1 MAVAAQAPEVHV
13 IGRPRFV
20 VTSSGLVGRAV
31 AALALALVVFTIPLL
46 TTSVWDNIVSLA
58 AIYGIIGLSVNVITG
73 YAGQISLG
81 HQAFVGI
88 GAFMSAFVVQHKF
101 GFVAAVVAAS
111 AIGAVMA
118 LALGLVALRIRGLY
132 MALVTLAFGVMAQD
146 TIFNWRSFTGG
157 GAGSEAP
164 RPAQFASNESFAY
177 LCLIALALMVMV
189 DWRLSKSKA
198 GRAIVAVRSN
208 ERVAATLG
216 INTTGY
222 KLFAFAVGGFMAGLA
237 GSLFAHHEKFVYA
250 NNFDLFTAALPWVI
264 MAVVGG
270 LGSRAGVVI
279 ASSFFATFSYFFP
292 SAKPWTVPFIG
303 SVGAQQLPPLI
314 GAVLL
319 LFTIT
324 VYQGGLGQQILP
336 YRRWLAGGRF
346 LEHRE
351 EALGIPGQVLLVGFM
366 VPFAFHLPWQFC
378 LFVGALGAVA
388 AGAGIR
394 AHVLTRPE
402 LQRRRATVAE
412 LEAEQEEVEHET
424 LGHLPSSIGPRPRR
438 ASDEPTLPM
447 PAVPAHAASGAVAT
461 ADAAQ
466 AVEDSD
472 AEHAPTTRIPAVT
485 DDQGETEV
493 PSAGDPSERPRRELG
508 AFRRKRGRT

>member
-222 KLFAFAVGGFMAGLA
+222 KLFAFAVGGFMAGL
-237 GSLFAHHEKFVYA
+237 
-250 NNFDLFTAALPWVI
+250 
-264 MAVVGG
+264 
-270 LGSRAGVVI
+270 GSRAGVVI

-366 VPFAFHLPWQFC
+366 VPFAFHLPWHFC

-447 PAVPAHAASGAVAT
+447 PAVPADAASAAVAT

-466 AVEDSD
+466 AVEDSE
-472 AEHAPTTRIPAVT
+472 AEHAQTTRIPAVT
-485 DDQGETEV
+485 DDQGEIEV